1 MYCKNNRT
9 GKRYETCSGPGWQT
23 MHHLK

>member
-9 GKRYETCSGPGWQT
+9 GKRYETCSGPGWST